1 MKTEAPT
8 TSSEYHYAIHHSNGL
23 RVDLYQA
30 ISFYIFDCIAKHNGG
45 SVIKQV
51 ALDGKEIFI
60 ARNFNGLAFN
70 PYLTHRFGRDI
81 YGDGLEPIKEPIL

>member
-1 MKTEAPT
+1 MKTAAPT
-8 TSSEYHYAIHHSNGL
+8 TSSEYHYAIHHANGL
-23 RVDLYQA
+23 RVDLYEA
-30 ISFYIFDCIAKHNGG
+30 ISYHIFSCIAQHNNG
-45 SVIKQV
+45 IIRKET

-60 ARNFNGLAFN
+60 APNIKGLAFN